1 MNTILKKDLEQID
14 EVLEGAKTT
23 SLSYLENLNEAAPN
37 IGVSNMSTKRW
48 NVDQGIGAKKALDL
62 FNSHYAPYIS
72 ATAGPNF
79 YGYVTGGST
88 PAALLGDWL
97 TSAYD
102 QVSSVTPITA
112 KHESDTIA
120 LYRELFGLPSDF
132 FGSFVTGGTTSNMVN
147 LAGARQWAYQQM
159 GQDGSMNGL
168 DTSSGALTV
177 FAATPHSSTYK
188 SLSILGIGR
197 DNLKLV
203 QRLPNREA
211 MDVTDLEKR
220 LSTHPER
227 PCIVVA
233 SAGTVNTGDF
243 DDFIALGNLKKKYNF
258 WLHIDGAF
266 GGFAAVA
273 DDYKHL
279 VNGWESADSIAIDAH
294 KWLNVPYDAA
304 FQFTR
309 HPGIQRQVFQN
320 GNVPYLEGDG
330 ATQDFM
336 NYVPEN
342 SRRWRS
348 LPAWFTLLAYGKEGY
363 AEIVGRNC
371 HLAKELGDRIN
382 GHGQLDLLGEVRLNI
397 VCFAAKID
405 SAIDTRVLLEHINA
419 TNRVFLTPTV
429 YKDRFAIRVAVSN
442 WRTGQKEIDELY
454 QIIVDATASLKG

>member
-1 MNTILKKDLEQID
+1 MKTLLKKDLEQID
-14 EVLEGAKTT
+14 EILEGAIAVSK
-23 SLSYLENLNEAAPN
+23 SYLHHLGEAAPN
-37 IGVSNMSTKRW
+37 IGVSNMPKKAW
-48 NVDQGIGAKKALDL
+48 DIGEGIGAQKALDL
-62 FNSHYAPYIS
+62 FKSHYAPYIS

-97 TSAYD
+97 TSVYD

-147 LAGARQWAYQQM
+147 LAGARQWANQQM
-159 GQDGSMNGL
+159 GQDGSKNGL
-168 DTSSGALTV
+168 DTSSGTLKV

-188 SLSILGIGR
+188 SLSILGMGR
-197 DNLKLV
+197 DNLELV
-203 QRLPNREA
+203 QRLPEREA
-211 MDVTDLEKR
+211 MDVADLEKR
-220 LSTHPER
+220 LSVHPKG

-243 DDFIALGNLKKKYNF
+243 DDFHALGALKEKYNF

-266 GGFAAVA
+266 GGFAAVNEA
-273 DDYKHL
+273 HQHL
-279 VNGWESADSIAIDAH
+279 VGGWESADSIAIDAH

-304 FQFTR
+304 FQFTK
-309 HPGIQRQVFQN
+309 HPGLQRQVFQN

-330 ATQDFM
+330 TTQDFM

-371 HLAKELGDRIN
+371 RLAKELGDGIK
-382 GHGQLDLLGEVRLNI
+382 GHGQLDLLGKVRLNI

-405 SAIDTRVLLEHINA
+405 SGIDTKVLLEKINA
-419 TNRVFLTPTV
+419 TNKVFLTPTV
-429 YKDRFAIRVAVSN
+429 YKERFAIRVAVSN
-442 WRTGQKEIDELY
+442 WRTGQKEINELY
-454 QIIVDATASLKG
+454 QIIANATDALKE

>member
-1 MNTILKKDLEQID
+1 MDTLLKKDLEQFSEI
-14 EVLEGAKTT
+14 LEGAKAT
-23 SLSYLENLNEAAPN
+23 SLSYLDHLNEAVPN
-37 IGVSNMSTKRW
+37 IGVSNMSKQTW
-48 NVDQGIGAKKALDL
+48 NIKVGIGAKKALDL
-62 FNSHYAPYIS
+62 FKSHYAPYIS

-120 LYRELFGLPSDF
+120 LYRELFGLPTDF

-147 LAGARQWAYQQM
+147 LAGARQWVYQQL
-159 GQDGSMNGL
+159 GWDGSKNGL
-168 DTSSGALTV
+168 DTSSGTLKV

-197 DNLKLV
+197 DNLELV

-211 MDVTDLEKR
+211 IDVSDLEKR
-220 LSTHPER
+220 LSVNPEK
-227 PCIVVA
+227 PSIVVA

-243 DDFIALGNLKKKYNF
+243 DDFLALGKLKEKYNF

-266 GGFAAVA
+266 GGFASVA
-273 DDYKHL
+273 DDYKYL
-279 VNGWESADSIAIDAH
+279 VSGWESADSIAIDAH

-304 FQFTR
+304 FQFTK
-309 HPGIQRQVFQN
+309 HPGLQRQVFQN

-363 AEIVGRNC
+363 AEIVDRNC
-371 HLAKELGDRIN
+371 HLASELGHRIKD
-382 GHGQLDLLGEVRLNI
+382 HEQLDLLGEVRLNI

-405 SAIDTRVLLEHINA
+405 SGIDTKVLLEHINA
-419 TNRVFLTPTV
+419 TNKVFLTPTV

-442 WRTGQKEIDELY
+442 WRTGQKEIDNLY
-454 QIIVDATASLKG
+454 QIIASAMQSLSK

>member
-1 MNTILKKDLEQID
+1 MYSILKKDLEQID
-14 EVLEGAKTT
+14 KILDVAKTT
-23 SLSYLENLNEAAPN
+23 ALSYLDDLNEATPN
-37 IGVSNMSTKRW
+37 IGVSNISKEPL
-48 NVDQGIGAKKALDL
+48 NIGSGLGAKKAMEL
-62 FNSHYAPYIS
+62 FNTHYAPYIS

-120 LYRELFGLPSDF
+120 LYRELFGLPSNF

-159 GQDGSMNGL
+159 GKDGSKNGL
-168 DTSSGALTV
+168 DTSSGTLKV
-177 FAATPHSSTYK
+177 FAATPHSSSYK

-197 DNLKLV
+197 DNLELV
-203 QRLPNREA
+203 NRLPDREA
-211 MDVTDLEKR
+211 MDVDDLEKR
-220 LSTHPER
+220 LSIHPGR
-227 PCIVVA
+227 PCIVIA

-243 DDFIALGNLKKKYNF
+243 DDFVALGNLKKKYNF

-266 GGFAAVA
+266 GGFAAVS
-273 DDYKHL
+273 DNHNHL
-279 VNGWESADSIAIDAH
+279 VKGWESADSIAIDAH

-304 FQFTR
+304 FQFTK

-336 NYVPEN
+336 NFVPEN

-371 HLAKELGDRIN
+371 HLAEELGNRIKD
-382 GHGQLDLLGEVRLNI
+382 HGQLDLLGKVRLNI

-405 SAIDTRVLLEHINA
+405 SGIDTKALLEKINQS
-419 TNRVFLTPTV
+419 NKVFLTPTV

-442 WRTGQKEIDELY
+442 WRTGQKEIDRLY
-454 QIIVDATASLKG
+454 QIIADATASHKG

>member
-1 MNTILKKDLEQID
+1 MNTILKKDLEEID
-14 EVLEGAKTT
+14 EILEGAKTT
-23 SLSYLENLNEAAPN
+23 ALSYLDGLDEAAPN
-37 IGVSNMSTKRW
+37 IGVSKMSKKAW
-48 NVDQGIGAKKALDL
+48 NIESGLGAKKTLEL

-112 KHESDTIA
+112 QHESDTIA

-147 LAGARQWAYQQM
+147 LAGARQWVYQQM
-159 GQDGSMNGL
+159 GQDGSKNGL
-168 DTSSGALTV
+168 NTRSGTLKV

-197 DNLKLV
+197 DNLELV
-203 QRLPNREA
+203 NRLPDREA
-211 MDVTDLEKR
+211 MDVADLEKR
-220 LSTHPER
+220 LSIHPER

-243 DDFIALGNLKKKYNF
+243 DDFIALENLKKKYNF

-273 DDYKHL
+273 NNYKYL
-279 VNGWESADSIAIDAH
+279 VKGWESADSIAIDAH

-304 FQFTR
+304 FQFTK
-309 HPGIQRQVFQN
+309 HPALQRQVFQN

-371 HLAKELGDRIN
+371 LLAKELGDGIKN
-382 GHGQLDLLGEVRLNI
+382 HGQLDLLHEVRLNI
-397 VCFAAKID
+397 VCFATKID
-405 SAIDTRVLLEHINA
+405 SGIDTKSLLEKINA
-419 TNRVFLTPTV
+419 SNKVFLTPTV

-442 WRTGQKEIDELY
+442 WRTGQKEIENLY
-454 QIIVDATASLKG
+454 RIISGAMQSLTK